1 MVQKRVKKL
10 ASLDKNTRIALEKIV
25 RDIITGNI
33 QYYDTKKLTGSPYYR
48 IRKGNIRIIFD
59 RNGKTGIIKK
69 IDFRGDI
76 YKKFGK

>member
-33 QYYDTKKLTGSPYYR
+33 QHYDTKKLTGSPYYR

-59 RNGKTGIIKK
+59 RDGKVGIIKK

-76 YKKFGK
+76 YKKFSK